1 MLATSVV
8 SMVMLL
14 DIELLR
20 DTSAALVDLLDSPS
34 KLSSKAT
41 IKLTEDS

>member
-20 DTSAALVDLLDSPS
+20 DTSAALVDLLDSHS